1 MFGNL
6 GSTKCS
12 FFTFFHQGLEALE
25 QEVLGLV
32 EDLELE
38 QVTHLEVSSFHMSVS
53 AVALACISAKYLP
66 TYMLDLCDPHTIGIL
81 YIPHKALEMAEI

>member
-38 QVTHLEVSSFHMSVS
+38 QVTHLEVSRFHVCIS
-53 AVALACISAKYLP
+53 VALACISAKYLP
-66 TYMLDLCDPHTIGIL
+66 LYMLDLCDPNTIGIL